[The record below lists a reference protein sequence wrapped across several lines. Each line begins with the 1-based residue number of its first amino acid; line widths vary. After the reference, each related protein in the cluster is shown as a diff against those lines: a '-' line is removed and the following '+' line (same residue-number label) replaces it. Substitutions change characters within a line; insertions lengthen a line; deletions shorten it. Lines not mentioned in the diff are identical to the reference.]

1 MEDEQ
6 KGNAPSEE
14 QLNAWKQQ
22 HGEVIEVTVD
32 ERSFYA
38 RKPTRSEYKR
48 FIDTMGRSL
57 YDASLQLVL
66 DCLLQPSAKELMVLL
81 DENPNL
87 HIQIVGELQTK
98 FGANVPV
105 SSKKL

>member
-14 QLNAWKQQ
+14 QLKTWKQQ
-22 HGEVIEVTVD
+22 HGEVMEVTAGPQA
-32 ERSFYA
+32 FHL
-38 RKPTRSEYKR
+38 RKPKRPEYRR

-66 DCLLQPSAKELMVLL
+66 DCLLHPSGKELMVLL
-81 DENPNL
+81 DEYPNL

-98 FGANVPV
+98 LAADVPV